1 MVPEGR
7 KFHSQILTG
16 NLQFQT
22 FQRLNKTGVTQSRD
36 SLLNIMDS
44 VAGDIKSEV
53 KQVLQTNSSLR
64 IVFDNLDFTV
74 LANIILKSNRNSD
87 MHWIGHYVTFDR
99 VPSSH
104 LDNTH
109 PLMASINEFDNTE
122 YLLSENELRKL
133 KSDFTVLVAR
143 VLVEFFTCLNHLKS
157 AVAIHIPH
165 R

>member
-1 MVPEGR
+1 M
-7 KFHSQILTG
+7 
-16 NLQFQT
+16 
-22 FQRLNKTGVTQSRD
+22 NKTGVTQSRD

-109 PLMASINEFDNTE
+109 PLMANIIEFDNTE
-122 YLLSENELRKL
+122 YLLSENEL
-133 KSDFTVLVAR
+133 KS
-143 VLVEFFTCLNHLKS
+143 
-157 AVAIHIPH
+157 
-165 R
+165 

>member
-1 MVPEGR
+1 M
-7 KFHSQILTG
+7 
-16 NLQFQT
+16 
-22 FQRLNKTGVTQSRD
+22 NKTGVTQSRD

-44 VAGDIKSEV
+44 VGGDIKSEV

-74 LANIILKSNRNSD
+74 LANIILKNHRNSD
-87 MHWIGHYVTFDR
+87 MHWIGHYVTFDW

-109 PLMASINEFDNTE
+109 PLVVKINEFDNTE
-122 YLLSENELRKL
+122 YRYLLSENELRKL
-133 KSDFTVLVAR
+133 KSDFTILVAR
-143 VLVEFFTCLNHLKS
+143 VLVQFFACLNNLKS
-157 AVAIHIPH
+157 AVTIHIPH

>member
-1 MVPEGR
+1 
-7 KFHSQILTG
+7 
-16 NLQFQT
+16 
-22 FQRLNKTGVTQSRD
+22 
-36 SLLNIMDS
+36 MDS
-44 VAGDIKSEV
+44 VGGDIKSEV
-53 KQVLQTNSSLR
+53 KQGFQTKSSLR

-74 LANIILKSNRNSD
+74 LANITLKSHRNSE
-87 MHWIGHYVTFDR
+87 MHCIGHYVTFDR

-104 LDNTH
+104 LGNTH
-109 PLMASINEFDNTE
+109 PLVANIHEFDNTE

-133 KSDFTVLVAR
+133 KSDFTILVAR

>member
-1 MVPEGR
+1 M
-7 KFHSQILTG
+7 
-16 NLQFQT
+16 
-22 FQRLNKTGVTQSRD
+22 NKTGVTQSRD

-44 VAGDIKSEV
+44 VGGDIKSEV
-53 KQVLQTNSSLR
+53 KQVLQTNSSLC
-64 IVFDNLDFTV
+64 IVFDNLDFAV
-74 LANIILKSNRNSD
+74 LANIILKNHRNSD

-109 PLMASINEFDNTE
+109 SLLANINEFDNTE

-133 KSDFTVLVAR
+133 KSDFTILVAR
-143 VLVEFFTCLNHLKS
+143 VLVQFFACLNNLKS
-157 AVAIHIPH
+157 AVTIHIPH